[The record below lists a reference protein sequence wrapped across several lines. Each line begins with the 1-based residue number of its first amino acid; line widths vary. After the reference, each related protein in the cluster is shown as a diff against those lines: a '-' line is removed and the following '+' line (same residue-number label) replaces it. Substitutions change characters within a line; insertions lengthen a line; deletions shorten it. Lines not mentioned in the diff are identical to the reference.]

1 MTTLL
6 PRRRGKL
13 RTSLEVTGVDE
24 AEVNRLCEELN
35 ALIEIDA
42 GFNPDAL
49 GRARRAIVALQ
60 ASQSGDDVD
69 NKLIAL
75 TFGFEQWF
83 SSDKCTRQH
92 ARGQIVRDCLERDL
106 ISLQAAMW
114 RKSNDETKKRRI
126 VEFI

>member
-1 MTTLL
+1 M
-6 PRRRGKL
+6 
-13 RTSLEVTGVDE
+13 DE
-24 AEVNRLCEELN
+24 AEVNRLCEELS

-42 GFNPDAL
+42 GLNLDAL
-49 GRARRAIVALQ
+49 GRARTAIAVLQ
-60 ASQSGDDVD
+60 STQSGDYVD

-83 SSDKCTRQH
+83 SSDKCKKQND
-92 ARGQIVRDCLERDL
+92 RGQTVKDCLERDL